1 MEGVNI
7 LREGSED
14 YFSLEKVP
22 TNNSYSDFLHSR
34 FQLEI

>member
-7 LREGSED
+7 LLEGS
-14 YFSLEKVP
+14 EKVP